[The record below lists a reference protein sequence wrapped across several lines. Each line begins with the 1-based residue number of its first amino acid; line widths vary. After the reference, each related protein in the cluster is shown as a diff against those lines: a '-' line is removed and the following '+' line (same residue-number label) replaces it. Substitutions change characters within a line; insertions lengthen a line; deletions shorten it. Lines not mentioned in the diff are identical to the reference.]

1 MIDASSL
8 PTLPNMRDHNC
19 FGCSPVNPHGL
30 GMVFLAGDGAV
41 VSRLE
46 VPGHLCGWNNLV
58 HGGVVSTILDE
69 IMSRSA
75 VYLLR
80 RVILTRSMQVDF
92 LKPVFTE
99 RPVQAEG
106 RILETVGER
115 EAKIEGQLFND
126 KGDLCARA
134 TGTFA
139 LFTSESIR
147 RLKFM
152 DMALVEGIEALINA
166 DKNTGAQ

>member
-8 PTLPNMRDHNC
+8 SVLPNLRDHKC

-30 GMVFLAGDGAV
+30 KMVFLAADGAV
-41 VSRLE
+41 VSRLT
-46 VPGHLCGWNNLV
+46 VPNHLCGWNNLV

-75 VYLLR
+75 IYLLR
-80 RVILTRSMQVDF
+80 RVILTRSIQVDF
-92 LKPVFTE
+92 LKPAFTGT
-99 RPVQAEG
+99 PVQAEG
-106 RILETVGER
+106 RILEEVSER
-115 EAKIEGQLFND
+115 EATIEGRLFNAD
-126 KGDLCARA
+126 GELCARA

-147 RLKFM
+147 RLNFM

-166 DKNTGAQ
+166 DENTGSK